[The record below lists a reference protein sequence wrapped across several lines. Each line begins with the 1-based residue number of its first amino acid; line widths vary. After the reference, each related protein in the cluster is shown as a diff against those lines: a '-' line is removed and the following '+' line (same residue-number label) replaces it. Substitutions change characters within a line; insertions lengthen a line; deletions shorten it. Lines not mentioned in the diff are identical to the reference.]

1 MERVQEMMGRGKVV
15 TVKISSF
22 DEFYSERERKN
33 RVLAEE

>member
-1 MERVQEMMGRGKVV
+1 MMGRRKAV

-22 DEFYSERERKN
+22 DEFYSEREGKN